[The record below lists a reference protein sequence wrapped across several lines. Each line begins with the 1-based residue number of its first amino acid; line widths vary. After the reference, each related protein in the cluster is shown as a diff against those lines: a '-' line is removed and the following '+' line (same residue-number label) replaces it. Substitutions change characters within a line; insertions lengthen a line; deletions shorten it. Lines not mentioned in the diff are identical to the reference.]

1 MQVAQIEELDKRRV
15 RVHLEDGR
23 DFALY
28 KGEVRKLGL
37 TKGEELSLGQYEEIQ
52 NGILA
57 KRAKKRALHLLAR
70 MDRTEAQLRQKLRQG
85 YYTEEAIEE
94 AVSYV
99 KGLRYLDDARY
110 ARNFVRC
117 QKGQKSQGNMRM
129 ALLSKGIPRKLA
141 EQALEEECGQ
151 ETEQELILRWVEKK
165 HYSKETADRKEKQR
179 MYQFLLRKGFRSNE
193 ILHVLDYL
201 T

>member
-15 RVHLEDGR
+15 RVRLEDGR

-37 TKGEELSLGQYEEIQ
+37 AEGEELSLGQYEEIQ
-52 NGILA
+52 NEILA

-99 KGLRYLDDARY
+99 KELRYLDDARY

-129 ALLSKGIPRKLA
+129 ALVSKGIPRKLA

-151 ETEQELILRWVEKK
+151 ETEQELIFRWVEKK